1 MTLDLTVAAEHT
13 ATSSRVSRRTTT
25 LSAYELHEAT
35 LPTHAHAS
43 SCDLLFL
50 RQDVQLSI
58 RRSEIRP
65 PPDGRDEFQSFDCI
79 YGPSIY
85 TVNEQYIKPV
95 TSKAG
100 KMSWALMKNPEGL
113 ECHLFISHAWQEG
126 VFEFLTKVR
135 HSWPRAA
142 LHAWCCM
149 LANPQNLN
157 IALFL
162 TSPSTS
168 PFALALKAS
177 EMVLV
182 VPNRHQSVYTRLW
195 CAYEAYLAQEE
206 GKRILVAKSSHRHE
220 ICRSLQLLALASVLG
235 VLLGLAGGLDEMGFH
250 ELVQADEFVSRKDTH
265 DTTRIV
271 LHFLC
276 VMIFWT
282 QVSHYEPW
290 FPAWSQTY
298 HFAPAAHFVFH
309 LTFYLILGNSWS
321 LLWGKNWH
329 VLEGTT
335 SASILAERFENGKLT
350 LGTDLVIDAAAVFD
364 HIAAHEAKVPHDASM
379 TIHSLKA
386 RELLSDGKLQRM
398 IWCDTRSM
406 LADGL
411 NKGTID
417 RAALQCA
424 VSQGRW
430 TIDQPVRIHGLQT
443 PKAETAASFCY
454 LCEVDRINGRSTV
467 LESNLLQKGYSGS
480 IRLRKEELG
489 EELGAGPGEIGVS
502 LFLVFTGHAQCS
514 EPADAAK
521 IEAEIGEKVLHVDYA
536 IHVLL
541 TAGMSSPALREI
553 AGAGVEIE
561 YAAYSE
567 THRSNG
573 WQVTGCMDSS
583 LLLSVPPKEISCPV
597 ICLGPCDLCMTGF
610 LLLELLDYRGTRF
623 LVSMLLSACSVLL
636 RLALI
641 CVICW
646 RSTDERCFIL
656 KVMTKMVAL
665 LMLVVFGM
673 ALVCFVADLVT
684 PQKLTLIW
692 LSLST
697 ITFAATLAFALL
709 GIQGTAKLPCGL
721 ILLQIFFARGT
732 KTLAACGWRARTPTG
747 ARPFVAAV
755 PHADDSEVS
764 DGPSETSSSS

>member
-182 VPNRHQSVYTRLW
+182 VPNRHQSVYTRL
-195 CAYEAYLAQEE
+195 CDRS
-206 GKRILVAKSSHRHE
+206 KRILVAKSSHRHE

-309 LTFYLILGNSWS
+309 LTFYL
-321 LLWGKNWH
+321 
-329 VLEGTT
+329 
-335 SASILAERFENGKLT
+335 
-350 LGTDLVIDAAAVFD
+350 
-364 HIAAHEAKVPHDASM
+364 
-379 TIHSLKA
+379 
-386 RELLSDGKLQRM
+386 
-398 IWCDTRSM
+398 
-406 LADGL
+406 
-411 NKGTID
+411 
-417 RAALQCA
+417 
-424 VSQGRW
+424 
-430 TIDQPVRIHGLQT
+430 
-443 PKAETAASFCY
+443 TAASFCY

-480 IRLRKEELG
+480 IR
-489 EELGAGPGEIGVS
+489 
-502 LFLVFTGHAQCS
+502 HAQCS

-561 YAAYSE
+561 YAAYS
-567 THRSNG
+567 
-573 WQVTGCMDSS
+573 
-583 LLLSVPPKEISCPV
+583 EISCPV

-755 PHADDSEVS
+755 PHADDSEAQGVRADHVDRRNPTDVVGFDQVNQHVRDAMIQWICVVVREKFQRLINRADCE
-764 DGPSETSSSS
+764 DGLAEA